1 VADKPG
7 NSKRSVEKI
16 KSVREVSAGGVIW
29 RRVGRRVE
37 VVLVRPA
44 GKSTWVLPKG
54 GIEKGENF
62 AQAAGRECREETGLE
77 VTIGA
82 SLGAVAYVYSRRKKS
97 SGRLLRVFKR
107 VHFFLAEPVGGDPAD
122 HDDEIDEVAWVAS
135 NEALQR
141 ASHRTERDTISRALE
156 LLSADQ

>member
-1 VADKPG
+1 MAGKL
-7 NSKRSVEKI
+7 SKSAKSAEKI

-29 RRVGRRVE
+29 RRVGNRLE

-54 GIEKGENF
+54 GIEKGETF
-62 AQAAGRECREETGLE
+62 AQAAGRECREETGLD
-77 VTIGA
+77 VDVGA
-82 SLGAVAYVYSRRKKS
+82 SLGAVSYIYSRRKKS

-107 VHFFLAEPVGGDPAD
+107 VHFFLAEPTGGDPAD

-135 NEALQR
+135 DDALER
-141 ASHRTERDTISRALE
+141 ASHRTERDTINRALE
-156 LLSADQ
+156 LLSAGQ